1 VNREGVFEVPEA
13 TIRDIVQS
21 IRNGGNG

>member
-13 TIRDIVQS
+13 TLRELVQS
-21 IRNGGNG
+21 LRGG